1 MVPCVWW
8 SVPQVRFILEI
19 SDEPGNLWSCHHPS
33 PQGSGVVGEA
43 HSTSV
48 SFDGSIVL
56 LVGLVDWNAGELP
69 ARLLDCETAGVKFP
83 GYFWMGC
90 GQCDHV
96 SQMNRN
102 PARILVG
109 VVHRT
114 EPRRQLSQGV
124 QVHLEGS
131 LAQGVICES

>member
-1 MVPCVWW
+1 MAENC
-8 SVPQVRFILEI
+8 
-19 SDEPGNLWSCHHPS
+19 
-33 PQGSGVVGEA
+33 
-43 HSTSV
+43 
-48 SFDGSIVL
+48 
-56 LVGLVDWNAGELP
+56 
-69 ARLLDCETAGVKFP
+69 RLLDREIAGLKFP

-102 PARILVG
+102 PARVVG
-109 VVHRT
+109 VVHRM